1 VAAVVA
7 RFVQVLSDDSDMH
20 IVSVPVR
27 RAPRQQPLYHL
38 VFGTRAQ
45 HGLWAFSDSTAQAT
59 EAWWATREERT
70 TEQLPGTL
78 FPVTQ
83 VERPSI
89 DTIKTRALAEIEMN
103 LELLLRDYP
112 SFRVVD
118 HTTRVFGTYYGQVR
132 ETLVREAIKN
142 MHRDGR
148 TSSDGVGRR
157 IRELI
162 VVRPQAE
169 TARRSGIPS

>member
-1 VAAVVA
+1 MVG
-7 RFVQVLSDDSDMH
+7 H
-20 IVSVPVR
+20 P
-27 RAPRQQPLYHL
+27 
-38 VFGTRAQ
+38 
-45 HGLWAFSDSTAQAT
+45 
-59 EAWWATREERT
+59 

-78 FPVTQ
+78 SPVTQ

-112 SFRVVD
+112 SFKVVD
-118 HTTRVFGTYYGQVR
+118 HTTRVFGRYYGQVR

-148 TSSDGVGRR
+148 TSSDGKGPR
-157 IRELI
+157 IREL
-162 VVRPQAE
+162 VVARPQAE
-169 TARRSGIPS
+169 TERRSGIPS